1 MERML
6 IILRNMRL
14 EATKLYNACRFEEF
28 KELSRKTNKIEH
40 EYKLATQEDI
50 S

>member
-1 MERML
+1 MDTL
-6 IILRNMRL
+6 TVIRNMRL

-28 KELSRKTNKIEH
+28 KQLSGIANRIEH

-50 S
+50 G